1 MTPEI
6 YRTISLEI
14 KDGIY
19 NRIINGYSGEE
30 QLNQVLKQG
39 IKDGSLTK
47 VEAAKL
53 NKELIEHLKKLKT
66 KRLSI

>member
-1 MTPEI
+1 MTPET
-6 YRTISLEI
+6 YRTVSLEI

-19 NRIINGYSGEE
+19 NRIINGYSSEE
-30 QLNQVLKQG
+30 QLNQVVKQG

-47 VEAAKL
+47 EEAAKL

-66 KRLSI
+66 KRLNI

>member
-6 YRTISLEI
+6 YRTVSLEI

-47 VEAAKL
+47 EEAAKL

-66 KRLSI
+66 KRLNI